1 MKLAIISDVHANL
14 EALSATLQAI
24 SRQSVDRIVVLGDIV
39 GYNANPGECIALL
52 RESNATIIAG
62 NHDRAVAG
70 VISTEGFSAAA
81 ALAVEWTRK
90 HLSADHLAYLA
101 ALPLETSVNGHLVGV
116 HGGLLPHG
124 GCELTRLSSP
134 ERRKPSFESLMA
146 HPSGARVCG
155 FGNTHRLGIYE
166 FRDGRE
172 RALDGDEATLR
183 EDCYYLINPGSVG
196 QPRQSDRRATYF
208 TFDTGH
214 RRLSVHRVPYDFAAP
229 VAKSCAAG
237 LLPFYARYPRSIR
250 EPIRWTANALGLG
263 GLARQVARARQQK
276 RQDAAPGLDN

>member
-146 HPSGARVCG
+146 HPSRARVCG

-276 RQDAAPGLDN
+276 RQGAAPPLDT